1 MPDQAKSAQPH
12 SRRRVIVLGLIALL
26 LWIVGI
32 TLFLLTNHSVVPY
45 LQSQLTSHVPL
56 FSAPTPTAL
65 PTATAAPTS
74 TSVPC
79 TPTPTQPCAAPT
91 ATPGAAGVMFPPLP
105 SLAIGDVVGFTA
117 SMISIVGA
125 IPPTARF
132 FVYVGR
138 SMRQRSQKPPQAT

>member
-1 MPDQAKSAQPH
+1 MPNQAPSAKPQP
-12 SRRRVIVLGLIALL
+12 RRRLIVLGLIALS
-26 LWIVGI
+26 LWVVGI
-32 TLFLLTNHSVVPY
+32 VLFLLTNHGVVPY

-56 FSAPTPTAL
+56 FSTPTPTAL
-65 PTATAAPTS
+65 PTVTAAP

-79 TPTPTQPCAAPT
+79 TPTPSQPCAAPT
-91 ATPGAAGVMFPPLP
+91 ATPGVVGVMFPPLP

-117 SMISIVGA
+117 SIISIVGA

-138 SMRQRSQKPPQAT
+138 SVRRRSQKPPTAA

>member
-1 MPDQAKSAQPH
+1 M
-12 SRRRVIVLGLIALL
+12 LGLIALS
-26 LWIVGI
+26 LWVVGI
-32 TLFLLTNHSVVPY
+32 VLFLLTNHGVVPY
-45 LQSQLTSHVPL
+45 LQYQLASRVPL
-56 FSAPTPTAL
+56 FATPTPTAL
-65 PTATAAPTS
+65 TTATAAP

-79 TPTPTQPCAAPT
+79 TPTPSQPCAAPT

-117 SMISIVGA
+117 SMISIIGA